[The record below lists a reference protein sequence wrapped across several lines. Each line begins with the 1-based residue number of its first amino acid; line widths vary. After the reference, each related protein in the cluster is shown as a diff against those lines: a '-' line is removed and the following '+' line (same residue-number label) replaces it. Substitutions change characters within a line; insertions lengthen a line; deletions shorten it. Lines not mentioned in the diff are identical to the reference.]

1 MVRQVT
7 APIEPLLH
15 TDSTIQEDLLA
26 TLSVYL
32 LDAQANVSRTAE
44 LLYLHKNTV
53 KYRLHKINSL
63 LGYLVTKMPE
73 SNQLY
78 TALAVRRLLDGQ

>member
-7 APIEPLLH
+7 APLEPLLH

-53 KYRLHKINSL
+53 KYRLHKINSCAIC
-63 LGYLVTKMPE
+63 Y
-73 SNQLY
+73 NQQQ
-78 TALAVRRLLDGQ
+78 AVYENQDGDFSSSR

>member
-7 APIEPLLH
+7 APLEPLLH
-15 TDSTIQEDLLA
+15 SDSNIQEELLA

-32 LDAQANVSRTAE
+32 LDAQANVTMTAE

-63 LGYLVTKMPE
+63 LGYPVTKMPE
-73 SNQLY
+73 SNLLY
-78 TALAVRRLLDGQ
+78 TALSVRRLLDGQ